1 MYLPRFFLVHL
12 FGGYGH
18 PNGFQHKYEETQ
30 KKIKKNIKKHKKT
43 QKNIKVERGQ
53 TPELGGELGI

>member
-1 MYLPRFFLVHL
+1 MVF
-12 FGGYGH
+12 
-18 PNGFQHKYEETQ
+18 NISMKKHK

>member
-1 MYLPRFFLVHL
+1 MYSPRFFLVHL

-18 PNGFQHKYEETQ
+18 PNGFQHKHEEAQ
-30 KKIKKNIKKHKKT
+30 KNIKKHKNT